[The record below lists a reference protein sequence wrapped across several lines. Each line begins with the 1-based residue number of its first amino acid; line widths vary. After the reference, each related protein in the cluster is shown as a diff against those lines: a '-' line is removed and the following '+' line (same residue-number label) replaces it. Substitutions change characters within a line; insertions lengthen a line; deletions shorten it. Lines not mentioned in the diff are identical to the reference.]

1 MRLEA
6 VHLVREVVREGRDAY
21 VLVNN
26 RSEGNAL
33 LTILNDQLRATPIP
47 CGFQWPYLMYCSL
60 DARVWYQRIGMICG
74 LHACQASRAW
84 LNPDIAR
91 NQSKGIDQQWIRFF
105 PS

>member
-1 MRLEA
+1 MR
-6 VHLVREVVREGRDAY
+6 REKVQLARQAISAGRDAY

-33 LTILNDQLRATPIP
+33 LAILIDQLRATPIP
-47 CGFQWPYLMYCSL
+47 CGFRWPYLMYCSL

-74 LHACQASRAW
+74 LHPSQTSRAL

-91 NQSKGIDQQWIRFF
+91 NQSKGIHQQRIRFF